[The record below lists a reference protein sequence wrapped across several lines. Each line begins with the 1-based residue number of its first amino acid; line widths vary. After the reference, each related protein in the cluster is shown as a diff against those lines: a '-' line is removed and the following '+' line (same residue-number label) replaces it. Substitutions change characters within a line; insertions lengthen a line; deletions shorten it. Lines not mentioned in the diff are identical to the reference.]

1 MSALRLVA
9 VLAVVALVGAGVS
22 ADDKK
27 PDYAKQIVGKWEVTK
42 ADEGT
47 IPVGSVVEFTKDGK
61 FKAMEK
67 DGDKDATFEGTYKVT
82 KDGFDITLKIGEDS
96 HTNSI
101 TITKLTDDEMHTK
114 DKDGKVVEVKK
125 KKK

>member
-9 VLAVVALVGAGVS
+9 VLAVVGLVGAGLS

-47 IPVGSVVEFTKDGK
+47 LPTGSIVEFTKDGK
-61 FKAMEK
+61 FKAVEK
-67 DGDKDATFEGTYKVT
+67 DGDKEVVFEGTYKVT
-82 KDGFDITLKIGEDS
+82 GDKFDITIKVGEES
-96 HTNSI
+96 HSNTI
-101 TITKLTDDEMHTK
+101 TITKLTDDELHTK

-125 KKK
+125 KK

>member
-9 VLAVVALVGAGVS
+9 VLAVVGLVGAGVS

-27 PDYAKQIVGKWEVTK
+27 PDYAKGIVGKWEVTK

-47 IPVGSVVEFTKDGK
+47 LPTGSIVEFTTDGK
-61 FKAMEK
+61 FKALEK
-67 DGDKDATFEGTYKVT
+67 DGAKDVTFEGTYKVT
-82 KDGFDITLKIGEDS
+82 GDKFEITLKIGEES
-96 HTNSI
+96 HTNTI
-101 TITKLTDDEMHTK
+101 TITRLTDDEMHTK

-125 KKK
+125 KK

>member
-9 VLAVVALVGAGVS
+9 VLAVVGLVGAGVS

-47 IPVGSVVEFTKDGK
+47 LPAGSIVEFTKDGK
-61 FKAMEK
+61 FKALEK
-67 DGDKDATFEGTYKVT
+67 DGATDVTFEGTYKVT
-82 KDGFDITLKIGEDS
+82 GDKFEITLKIGEES
-96 HTNSI
+96 HTNTI
-101 TITKLTDDEMHTK
+101 TITRLTDDEMHTK

-125 KKK
+125 KK